1 MPDDNPPIKRSIE
14 LTPLSR
20 EHHEGLLFSWK
31 IKQGLEKK
39 IDTTRISAFV
49 SWFWQEELSQHFDKE
64 EEVLLPFLGKKMTL
78 KERLLEEH
86 ALIRHLVEEAMLSP
100 TSPLLFKLTDLVHDH
115 IRFEERV
122 LFKHLEVSLSAAELG
137 QIGQQLLETTK
148 VASEF
153 SDPFWLRSSK

>member
-31 IKQGLEKK
+31 IKQGLDKHIE
-39 IDTTRISAFV
+39 TSRISNFV
-49 SWFWQEELSQHFDKE
+49 SWFWKEELCQHFDKE
-64 EEVLLPFLGKKMTL
+64 EEVLLSFLGKKMTL

-86 ALIRHLVEEAMLSP
+86 ALIRHLVHDAEVSP
-100 TSPLLFKLTDLVHDH
+100 TPALLLKLSEVVHDH

-122 LFKHLEVSLSAAELG
+122 LFKHLEVSLTAEELG

-148 VASEF
+148 VHSDWP
-153 SDPFWLRSSK
+153 DPFWLRGHK

>member
-31 IKQGLEKK
+31 IKQGLEKN
-39 IDTTRISAFV
+39 IETTRISAFV
-49 SWFWQEELSQHFDKE
+49 GWFWKEELCQHFNKE
-64 EEVLLPFLGKKMTL
+64 EDILLPFLGKKMSL

-86 ALIRHLVEEAMLSP
+86 ALIRHLVDEAALTP
-100 TSPLLFKLTDLVHDH
+100 TPGLLLKLADVVHDH

-122 LFKHLEVSLSAAELG
+122 LFKHLEVTLSAPELG
-137 QIGQQLLETTK
+137 QIGRQLLETTRIL
-148 VASEF
+148 SEW
-153 SDPFWLRSSK
+153 SDPFWLRGNK